1 MSAEQYSAAVTAV
14 AGLTAEESLDL
25 LRVLMEQHGW
35 CGTVF
40 TLSDFEEL
48 VRDNTPDDDQRFD
61 SEYVNERAVELMD
74 ALDYERAQELM
85 VQTGWEYL
93 YQAHDEVFGV

>member
-1 MSAEQYSAAVTAV
+1 VSAEQYSAAVHAV
-14 AGLTAEESLDL
+14 AELTNDEALDL
-25 LRVLMEQHGW
+25 LRVMMDQRDW

-48 VRDNTPDDDQRFD
+48 VRDNTPDDDQRVD
-61 SEYVNERAVELMD
+61 SEYINDRAVELMS

-85 VQTGWEYL
+85 VQAGWEYL